1 MSTLKDV
8 ISDLNARKSVAAECV
23 ALIEREVA
31 QKGGLTGVAL
41 KTGYKAVKGIKP
53 GFVDR
58 VVYDLLPEFADAV
71 APIVAE
77 ARASN
82 TPVASY
88 LDANASRVADALLAI
103 TDKKAERSTNGVV
116 KSAYGKLRGMAK
128 SNVETAIPGLAK
140 IVASHTV

>member
-1 MSTLKDV
+1 MSTLKDA
-8 ISDLNARKSVAAECV
+8 ISEEAGRKAVAVQCV
-23 ALIEREVA
+23 ALIEREVD

-53 GFVDR
+53 GFIDR

-71 APIVAE
+71 EPIVAE
-77 ARASN
+77 ARAKN
-82 TPVASY
+82 APIAAY

-103 TDKKAERSTNGVV
+103 TDKKADRSTNGVV

-140 IVASHTV
+140 IVAAHSS